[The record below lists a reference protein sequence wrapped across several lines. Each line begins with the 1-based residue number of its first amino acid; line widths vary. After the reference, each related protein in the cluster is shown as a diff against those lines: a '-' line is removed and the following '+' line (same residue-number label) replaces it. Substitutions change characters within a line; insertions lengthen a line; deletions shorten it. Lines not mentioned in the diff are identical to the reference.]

1 MPTKRELYE
10 ENEAL
15 REIID
20 DVKTRLSDLE
30 SDDENDSEN
39 EDESEESE
47 NSEDEDWKR
56 WAPAFLAGAF
66 ILTLTAFV
74 SMANSSLPVSLFSSL
89 KTQIWKFFKRL
100 NIKGHYG
107 NKNR

>member
-1 MPTKRELYE
+1 MVRMPTKRELYE

-47 NSEDEDWKR
+47 NSEDED
-56 WAPAFLAGAF
+56 
-66 ILTLTAFV
+66 
-74 SMANSSLPVSLFSSL
+74 
-89 KTQIWKFFKRL
+89 
-100 NIKGHYG
+100 
-107 NKNR
+107 

>member
-1 MPTKRELYE
+1 MNRTILKNTKREVVRMPTKRELYE

-47 NSEDEDWKR
+47 NSEDED
-56 WAPAFLAGAF
+56 
-66 ILTLTAFV
+66 
-74 SMANSSLPVSLFSSL
+74 
-89 KTQIWKFFKRL
+89 
-100 NIKGHYG
+100 
-107 NKNR
+107 

>member
-47 NSEDEDWKR
+47 NSEDED
-56 WAPAFLAGAF
+56 
-66 ILTLTAFV
+66 
-74 SMANSSLPVSLFSSL
+74 
-89 KTQIWKFFKRL
+89 
-100 NIKGHYG
+100 
-107 NKNR
+107 